1 MKNKALLVGINQY
14 PDPRNE
20 LRGCIN
26 DINDMFHFI
35 TQINPVYQKEQ
46 VKTLTNRQA
55 TKKAIVENLK
65 WLLEE
70 LQAGDQIL
78 FHYSGHGAQM
88 PTQHPALEK
97 DGNDEIICPY
107 DFDWTA
113 ATTLRD
119 KEFAEIFKAIPN
131 GVHFVWISDSCHAED
146 LSRDPIIEP
155 NFHTNE
161 AIPIRYKFI
170 NRPAHFIPSID
181 TFSINEPSNAT
192 IAPTTL
198 LVPPIESSSHPIIQ
212 PLNGAL
218 LSACASDQVSADAY
232 IDNRFNGAFT
242 YYLLKNLKAHDKQMP
257 MNELI
262 KLVNADLGKNGYEQ
276 APQIEGKL
284 ETVSFF
290 I

>member
-55 TKKAIVENLK
+55 TKKGIVENLK

-146 LSRDPIIEP
+146 LSRDPMDQS
-155 NFHTNE
+155 N
-161 AIPIRYKFI
+161 RYRFI
-170 NRPAHFIPSID
+170 NRPANLIPSMD
-181 TFSINEPSNAT
+181 AASIAS
-192 IAPTTL
+192 APILT
-198 LVPPIESSSHPIIQ
+198 

-242 YYLLKNLKAHDKQMP
+242 YYLLKNLKVHAKQMP

-262 KLVNADLGKNGYEQ
+262 KLVNADLAKNGYEQ